1 LAALVARDGYT
12 ADHSRAVVEHTV
24 AVARKMGLSEG
35 EVSEVEQVALLH
47 DIGKIGV
54 GTPS

>member
-1 LAALVARDGYT
+1 MAALVARDGYT